1 MFRRG
6 WSPALEVWQIHP
18 FRIFTPSFSDLSFRT
33 RARTCPCAAWLFQW
47 PGRKWHH
54 FVRPRHPVARRKSIP
69 FAPCEVEATQTHRT
83 GREVVLS
90 AKLCSTIA
98 GPAIGVRYSVQPFH
112 PRAAYG
118 RPTNFRVCE
127 LVIRVSLRIETTQN
141 LLHSFRRIFRRPIH
155 LRKNPPN
162 WSNWRSKMFAT
173 IIPINSIS
181 HYLYHDVI
189 GGIVISFLR
198 KRNNYNA

>member
-1 MFRRG
+1 MHNCLLL
-6 WSPALEVWQIHP
+6 LEREKEGKKEKSLYNIGNRYLSLFDLINVSKGMIP
-18 FRIFTPSFSDLSFRT
+18 RFGSIANTPVSNFHSVFLQSFFPC
-33 RARTCPCAAWLFQW
+33 ARTCPCAAWLFQW
-47 PGRKWHH
+47 PGREWHH

-141 LLHSFRRIFRRPIH
+141 LLHSFR
-155 LRKNPPN
+155 
-162 WSNWRSKMFAT
+162 
-173 IIPINSIS
+173 
-181 HYLYHDVI
+181 D
-189 GGIVISFLR
+189 
-198 KRNNYNA
+198 

>member
-1 MFRRG
+1 MYNIGSRG
-6 WSPALEVWQIHP
+6 NRYLSLFDLINVSKGMIPRFESIAN
-18 FRIFTPSFSDLSFRT
+18 TPVSNFHSVVSDLSFRT

-47 PGRKWHH
+47 PGREWHH

-98 GPAIGVRYSVQPFH
+98 GPAIGVRYSGQPFH

-141 LLHSFRRIFRRPIH
+141 LLHSFR
-155 LRKNPPN
+155 
-162 WSNWRSKMFAT
+162 
-173 IIPINSIS
+173 
-181 HYLYHDVI
+181 D
-189 GGIVISFLR
+189 
-198 KRNNYNA
+198 